1 MQSLANKLASTSGK
15 KHSNQKIN
23 YVLMTNNYNTQK
35 TLMQASEVNKLEQAI
50 DVHGYRG
57 QSKMKHNGVVNIKP
71 DDKQLWKSF
80 NKYNQTKNKTIN
92 DTITNNKLTHCYDI
106 KVVAHCPNGNRC
118 VGSMYRNDNGE
129 NYLILLG
136 FANYNHQL
144 FK

>member
-1 MQSLANKLASTSGK
+1 MKSSK
-15 KHSNQKIN
+15 KKQSNQKIN
-23 YVLMTNNYNTQK
+23 YILTTDNYNAQKVLMDS
-35 TLMQASEVNKLEQAI
+35 SEVSKLEQAI

-71 DDKQLWKSF
+71 DDKQLWKSL
-80 NKYNQTKNKTIN
+80 NKYNQTENKTIS
-92 DTITNNKLTHCYDI
+92 TAITDNKLVHCYDV
-106 KVVAHCPNGNRC
+106 KVVAHCPNGNRGG
-118 VGSMYRNDNGE
+118 GSMYRNENGE